1 MIPQGAACPSSAAF
15 RLTLEAAQSPRPP
28 ASRSPLPGLPRML
41 RPAWGRCPDLSGGT
55 RLSHLHYGH
64 ASPASTRTHSFIH
77 SFIQPLTQQTS
88 QQQVQQARAVRARDC
103 PQDGRAR
110 AHALGPRAARPRSL
124 PAACGRRGWDSLSQG
139 KT

>member
-1 MIPQGAACPSSAAF
+1 MIPQGAACASSAAF

-41 RPAWGRCPDLSGGT
+41 RPAWGRRPDLSGGT

-88 QQQVQQARAVRARDC
+88 QQQVQQVRRARTGLC
-103 PQDGRAR
+103 PRRPRSRAR
-110 AHALGPRAARPRSL
+110 ARAPRGEASVPPRSL
-124 PAACGRRGWDSLSQG
+124 GGRGRDSLSQG